1 MLSRVAV
8 VVYWTSVAAA
18 IALLLGGIS
27 MLIKGD
33 EWLTSSWFVILAWVL
48 WAAAIYVFG
57 WLFRFLFGPDRRRL
71 DINFDL

>member
-27 MLIKGD
+27 LLIKRD
-33 EWLTSSWFVILAWVL
+33 EWFTRSWFVIFAWAL
-48 WAAAIYVFG
+48 WVVAIYLFG
-57 WLFRFLFGPDRRRL
+57 WLFRFLFGPASTRFDIDL
-71 DINFDL
+71 DL